1 MAAHPVGISPYPQPP
16 EYARQYTDAN
26 VAKKNVLPP
35 PAIPTEF
42 TVFGEE
48 YNFEEVPNL
57 SFIHLLFSSGLNY
70 YSLLQEIIAEIV

>member
-1 MAAHPVGISPYPQPP
+1 MAAHPVGVSSFPQPP

-35 PAIPTEF
+35 PIIPSEF

-48 YNFEEVPNL
+48 YNFEEVSIFFYPKRFVFFFFFFLLNL
-57 SFIHLLFSSGLNY
+57 DYFYFS
-70 YSLLQEIIAEIV
+70 

>member
-1 MAAHPVGISPYPQPP
+1 MNMTTHPVGVSSFPQPP

-35 PAIPTEF
+35 PIIPSEF

-48 YNFEEVPNL
+48 YNFEEVSIFYLYILFFYSNL
-57 SFIHLLFSSGLNY
+57 DYFYFS
-70 YSLLQEIIAEIV
+70 

>member
-1 MAAHPVGISPYPQPP
+1 MTAHPVGVSPFPQPP

-35 PAIPTEF
+35 PVIPSEF

-48 YNFEEVPNL
+48 YNFEEVFQSFVYL
-57 SFIHLLFSSGLNY
+57 SHFFIFS
-70 YSLLQEIIAEIV
+70 QIWDVIFDFHKK